1 MSQRSCAGCED
12 SYKSSVV
19 RARVGVLFCS
29 SIMLAGCGV
38 ARDAAVTSYHV
49 AAAPV
54 KLTRWMIT
62 DPPRPEKSRSSDVAV
77 SGHPTAATSSRP
89 TVTSKPKASPLPA
102 KTSVQTEFPV
112 AKVVPGKP
120 GYVYSPYES
129 GKYVDVSGYAPGSK
143 VKDPYAQKDLHRA
156 IVVFPL
162 ECSERSSTHFWLRA
176 RCPIPSGRS
185 QAGRR

>member
-1 MSQRSCAGCED
+1 VISQRSCAGYED

-19 RARVGVLFCS
+19 TTRLGVLFCS
-29 SIMLAGCGV
+29 SMILSGCGV

-62 DPPRPEKSRSSDVAV
+62 DPARPEKSRSSDVAV
-77 SGHPTAATSSRP
+77 SGHPTTATSSSP
-89 TVTSKPKASPLPA
+89 TVTTKPKASPWPA
-102 KTSVQTEFPV
+102 KTSEQTEFPM

-129 GKYVDVSGYAPGSK
+129 GKYVDVSGYARGSK
-143 VKDPYAQKDLHRA
+143 VKDPYAQKIF
-156 IVVFPL
+156 IVP
-162 ECSERSSTHFWLRA
+162 
-176 RCPIPSGRS
+176 
-185 QAGRR
+185 